1 MSIQELQSMFQQL
14 NNLSSDLELLKQ
26 RIQRAPCISLSGLR
40 NLELYKTARQCD
52 KQLTIHTLI
61 YMLFKLLKIP
71 KEWILQIGH
80 PPKIFE
86 SNHSIP
92 FEAYIY
98 LTNDSTKLLVYQ
110 LLLKHIRK
118 TKQKAVHV
126 KIINY

>member
-26 RIQRAPCISLSGLR
+26 RIQR
-40 NLELYKTARQCD
+40 ARQCD